1 MIATLAFVACS
12 PSLNWREVRNA
23 DASYTVLLPAKPAS
37 HTRTVTLGEL
47 KVEMEMTAAEAEDI
61 NFAVASALVDDE
73 GQRKNALGLMQQAMV
88 KNIGGSVSRE
98 KTLMLK
104 DGTAAT
110 EIEASGSMAA
120 LSTAVASLA
129 TNGRIVLLGYYD
141 ELTLPYMPLFL
152 KQAQLLTAKEWA
164 NGDLQRC
171 RDLIVQGRLDVAPLL
186 THQLRITDVAQAYDI
201 ALNDQACLKLVLAW

>member
-1 MIATLAFVACS
+1 MQFTIHSLLRASILMIAALGLVACS
-12 PSLNWREVRNA
+12 PSLNWREVRND

-37 HTRTVTLGEL
+37 HTRTVTLGDL

-98 KTLMLK
+98 KTLVLK

-110 EIEASGSMAA
+110 EIEANGTMA
-120 LSTAVASLA
+120 
-129 TNGRIVLLGYYD
+129 NGRRMRLFARFAMKEQRIYQAVTVGPQDRLNA
-141 ELTLPYMPLFL
+141 EIAETFLTSFI
-152 KQAQLLTAKEWA
+152 
-164 NGDLQRC
+164 LQ
-171 RDLIVQGRLDVAPLL
+171 
-186 THQLRITDVAQAYDI
+186 
-201 ALNDQACLKLVLAW
+201 